1 LQQAFW
7 LRSCLM
13 ALQAAGKKIHFIGIG
28 GTAMAGAAQMAVELG
43 FSVRG
48 SDQNLYPPT
57 STELQASGI
66 PYTEGYR
73 AENLAYGPDLV
84 VLGNAIS
91 RGNAEL
97 EYALSERLELISL
110 PQFVAEYV
118 IRGRRSLV
126 VAGTHGKTT
135 TTSLAAYI
143 LRQAGLDAGYMIGG
157 VAPDFV
163 RSASVGTADLFVIE
177 GDEYDTSIFDQRS
190 KFLSY
195 RPTHVIL
202 NNIEFDH
209 GDIFADLQAVERTFA
224 RLIKIIPA
232 NGILVT
238 NADNPSCMQLAKHS
252 FAPVVTFG
260 TAAAA
265 DYQLLE
271 IITGNSSIIRSR
283 IRGES
288 VEFESP
294 LFGRHNAMNA
304 LACLAL
310 LESVGIDRKH
320 FVTAI
325 RSFQGVKR
333 RLELRLESPQVTVIE
348 DFAHH
353 PTAIAANL
361 QTLREIYAGRRL
373 VVLVE
378 PRSNTMVRNVF
389 QGELTE
395 ALAQADVIFLDQI
408 YRPEKYRPEERLDT
422 QLLVST
428 LRARGRSAYLL
439 PAESRVE
446 AIRDRLLP
454 GDVVCFMTNGSF
466 GGLIGA
472 LVNAL
477 AQTYQKKTQ

>member
-1 LQQAFW
+1 
-7 LRSCLM
+7 M
-13 ALQAAGKKIHFIGIG
+13 ALQVAGKKIHFIGIG

-43 FSVRG
+43 FSVTG

-57 STELQASGI
+57 STELKSLGI
-66 PYTEGYR
+66 PYAEGYS
-73 AENLAYGPDLV
+73 AGNLEYGPDLV

-97 EYALSERLELISL
+97 EYALSHRLDIVSL
-110 PQFVAEYV
+110 PRFIAEYV
-118 IRGRRSLV
+118 IGRRRSLV
-126 VAGTHGKTT
+126 IAGTHGKTT
-135 TTSLAAYI
+135 TTSLAAHV
-143 LRQAGLDAGYMIGG
+143 LRHTGIDAGYMIGG
-157 VAPDFV
+157 VAHDFV
-163 RSASVGTADLFVIE
+163 HSAAIGTADLFVIE

-238 NADNPSCMQLAKHS
+238 NADNTSCMQLAKNS

-260 TAAAA
+260 ESATA
-265 DYQLLE
+265 DYQLLSVT
-271 IITGNSSIIRSR
+271 TGRTTIVRAR
-283 IRGES
+283 IRDERL
-288 VEFESP
+288 EFESP
-294 LFGRHNAMNA
+294 LYGRHNALNA

-310 LESVGIDRKH
+310 LESVGIDREQ
-320 FVTAI
+320 FAAAI

-333 RLELRLESPQVTVIE
+333 RLELRLENPEVTVIE

-361 QTLREIYAGRRL
+361 QTLREIYPTRRL
-373 VVLVE
+373 VVLIE

-389 QGELTE
+389 QAELTD
-395 ALAQADVIFLDQI
+395 ALANADVVFIDHI

-422 QLLVST
+422 ELLVSS
-428 LRARGRSAYLL
+428 LRTRGRSAFQL
-439 PAESRVE
+439 PADNRVD
-446 AIRDRLLP
+446 AVKAQLLP

-472 LVNAL
+472 LVDAL
-477 AQTYQKKTQ
+477 AQAYQKKTQ